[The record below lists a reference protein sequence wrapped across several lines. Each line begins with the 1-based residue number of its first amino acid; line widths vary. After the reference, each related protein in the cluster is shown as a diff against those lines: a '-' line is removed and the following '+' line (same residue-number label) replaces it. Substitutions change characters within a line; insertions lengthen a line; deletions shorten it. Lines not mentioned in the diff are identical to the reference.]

1 MRFNAAVEIKKTP
14 SLAVKLPVFK
24 KVEKKPAKKY
34 TSKAEALIKLQ
45 RYCAYQD
52 RCHQEV
58 RGKLIELCCYGQDLE
73 DVMASLIE
81 EKFLDEERFSRSFAR
96 GKFRMKQW
104 GRTRIRQEL
113 KLRDISD
120 YCIRKAME
128 EISEQDY
135 LKTLREVLEKRAAH
149 IGEENDF
156 ARKGKLA
163 QYAMSRGFEGEIV
176 WELLKNFG

>member
-1 MRFNAAVEIKKTP
+1 
-14 SLAVKLPVFK
+14 
-24 KVEKKPAKKY
+24 VEKKPNKKY
-34 TSKAEALIKLQ
+34 ITRTEALAKLQ

-52 RCHQEV
+52 RCHAEV
-58 RGKLIELCCYGQDLE
+58 RTKLIELGCYGQDLE

-81 EKFLDEERFSRSFAR
+81 EKFLDEERFARSFAR

-104 GRTRIRQEL
+104 GRNRILQEL
-113 KLRDISD
+113 KQRQISD

-128 EISEQDY
+128 EINEQDY
-135 LKTLREVLEKRAAH
+135 LKTLKEVLEKRAGQIA
-149 IGEENDF
+149 EVDDF

-176 WELLKNFG
+176 WQVLSVDDGR

>member
-1 MRFNAAVEIKKTP
+1 
-14 SLAVKLPVFK
+14 
-24 KVEKKPAKKY
+24 VEKGPIRKY
-34 TSKAEALIKLQ
+34 TSKADALVKLQ

-58 RGKLIELCCYGQDLE
+58 RSRLIELGCYGQDLE
-73 DVMASLIE
+73 EVMANLIE
-81 EKFLDEERFSRSFAR
+81 EKFLDEERFARSFAR

-113 KLRDISD
+113 KLRNISE

-135 LKTLREVLEKRAAH
+135 LKTLMEVLEKRSMQIAE
-149 IGEENDF
+149 GNDF

-163 QYAMSRGFEGEIV
+163 QYAMSRGFEAELV
-176 WELLKNFG
+176 WKTLDDRQ

>member
-1 MRFNAAVEIKKTP
+1 M
-14 SLAVKLPVFK
+14 
-24 KVEKKPAKKY
+24 EKKSAKKY
-34 TSKAEALIKLQ
+34 TSKADALVKLQ

-58 RGKLIELCCYGQDLE
+58 RSKLIELGCYGQDLE
-73 DVMASLIE
+73 EVIANLIE
-81 EKFLDEERFSRSFAR
+81 EKFLDEERYARSFAR

-104 GRTRIRQEL
+104 GRSRIRQEL
-113 KLRDISD
+113 KLRNISD

-135 LKTLREVLEKRAAH
+135 LNTLMEVLEKRALQIA
-149 IGEENDF
+149 EADDF

-163 QYAMSRGFEGEIV
+163 QYAMSRGFEAELV
-176 WELLKNFG
+176 WQLLAEDAGC

>member
-1 MRFNAAVEIKKTP
+1 MEQ
-14 SLAVKLPVFK
+14 
-24 KVEKKPAKKY
+24 KPTKKY
-34 TSKAEALIKLQ
+34 TSKADAFVKLQ

-58 RGKLIELCCYGQDLE
+58 RSKLIELGTYGQDLE
-73 DVMASLIE
+73 DVIASLIE
-81 EKFLDEERFSRSFAR
+81 ENFLNEERFARSFAR

-113 KLRDISD
+113 KLRNISE

-128 EISEQDY
+128 EISEGDY
-135 LKTLREVLEKRAAH
+135 LKTLREVLERRALQIA
-149 IGEENDF
+149 ESNDF

-163 QYAMSRGFEGEIV
+163 QYAMSRGFES
-176 WELLKNFG
+176 ELIWKTLDDRQ